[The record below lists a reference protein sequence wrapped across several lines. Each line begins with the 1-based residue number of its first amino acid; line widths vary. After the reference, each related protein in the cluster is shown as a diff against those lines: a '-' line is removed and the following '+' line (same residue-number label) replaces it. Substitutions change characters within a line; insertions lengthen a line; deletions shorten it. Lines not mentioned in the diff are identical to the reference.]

1 MRTSASVYH
10 PQSIMEQRTKV
21 FFTSDA
27 HLGSAYHKDPRAV
40 EQRLVRWLQTIQSEA
55 RAVYFLGDMFDYWF
69 EYRAVVPRGYVRFL
83 GQVAM
88 MHDQGVEI
96 HFFAGNHDVWFRD
109 YLKEEVGAIIHH
121 HAEVVELMGKT
132 FRLAHG
138 DEEYCVQKFSN
149 KFLYKLFR
157 NRIAQVLYAAV
168 HPRWTVGFALS
179 CSLRSRKRGMARR
192 TLGNIPHAYENDYF
206 NVEQELLVRFAKK
219 HSIEYPEI
227 DYYLFGHRHLLIDLA
242 LKANKRVIVL
252 GDWLQYN
259 SFAVWDGEHL
269 YIDQFEVE

>member
-1 MRTSASVYH
+1 M
-10 PQSIMEQRTKV
+10 
-21 FFTSDA
+21 
-27 HLGSAYHKDPRAV
+27 
-40 EQRLVRWLQTIQSEA
+40 
-55 RAVYFLGDMFDYWF
+55 
-69 EYRAVVPRGYVRFL
+69 
-83 GQVAM
+83 
-88 MHDQGVEI
+88 
-96 HFFAGNHDVWFRD
+96 
-109 YLKEEVGAIIHH
+109 
-121 HAEVVELMGKT
+121 
-132 FRLAHG
+132 
-138 DEEYCVQKFSN
+138 QKFSN

-192 TLGNIPHAYENDYF
+192 TLGNIPHAYDNDYF

-219 HSIEYPEI
+219 HSAEHPEI

-242 LKANKRVIVL
+242 LKGGKRVIVL